1 MTDTVDGMG
10 DAGPA
15 RLVALMT
22 LAVHAQ
28 ALEHP
33 RAGERIEGSAPQE
46 FRRYRGQACRRI
58 RNLWSG
64 VR

>member
-1 MTDTVDGMG
+1 MG

-33 RAGERIEGSAPQE
+33 RAGEWIEGSAPQE
-46 FRRYRGQACRRI
+46 FRRYRGAVLSPNL